1 MTSDT
6 IELVERVR
14 RRLKEHENPCEIAG
28 PAPESAIS
36 AAEAALGCTFPPS
49 YRTFLRT
56 FGGIVIPPH
65 LGIVHDFVG
74 VSNRPVPV
82 PPRPP
87 VTEDVED
94 AEDVED
100 VALAADA
107 AEAAEPADH
116 EEATAAAVVPPVI
129 TIPEDGKDVVR
140 RTLRARVERK
150 LGDHLVVVG
159 MGAQGAEWFCL
170 DVSKPTSNGE
180 YPVVLFDAKDN
191 ALDQQFYEDFGQ
203 MLEEVMGFVADS
215 LEQPL
220 D

>member
-14 RRLKEHENPCEIAG
+14 RRLKEHENPCKIAG
-28 PAPESAIS
+28 PAPEAAIS

-74 VSNRPVPV
+74 VADGQPDASDA
-82 PPRPP
+82 PPA
-87 VTEDVED
+87 V
-94 AEDVED
+94 AEAVS
-100 VALAADA
+100 ADA
-107 AEAAEPADH
+107 
-116 EEATAAAVVPPVI
+116 
-129 TIPEDGKDVVR
+129 DVVR
-140 RTLRARVERK
+140 RTLRARAERK
-150 LGDHLVVVG
+150 LGDHLVVVAI
-159 MGAQGAEWFCL
+159 GAQHQEWFCL
-170 DVSKPTSNGE
+170 DVSRPTSTGE
-180 YPVVLFDAKDN
+180 YPVLMFDARDN

-203 MLEEVMGFVADS
+203 MLKEVMGFVADN
-215 LEQPL
+215 LEHPL

>member
-14 RRLKEHENPCEIAG
+14 RRLKEHENPCEISG
-28 PAPESAIS
+28 PAPEAAIS
-36 AAEAALGCTFPPS
+36 AAETALGCTFPPS

-56 FGGIVIPPH
+56 FGGIAIPPH

-74 VSNRPVPV
+74 VNH
-82 PPRPP
+82 
-87 VTEDVED
+87 
-94 AEDVED
+94 
-100 VALAADA
+100 
-107 AEAAEPADH
+107 EPAPAG
-116 EEATAAAVVPPVI
+116 EAVAPAASEPSDA
-129 TIPEDGKDVVR
+129 TDVVH

-150 LGDHLVVVG
+150 LADHLVVVG
-159 MGAQGAEWFCL
+159 IGAQYQEWFCL
-170 DVSKPTSNGE
+170 DVSKPTSTGE
-180 YPVVLFDAKDN
+180 YPVVMFDAKDN

>member
-28 PAPESAIS
+28 PAPEAAIS

-49 YRTFLRT
+49 YRTFLST
-56 FGGIVIPPH
+56 FGGIAIPPH

-74 VSNRPVPV
+74 
-82 PPRPP
+82 
-87 VTEDVED
+87 
-94 AEDVED
+94 
-100 VALAADA
+100 LAHD
-107 AEAAEPADH
+107 E
-116 EEATAAAVVPPVI
+116 AAAVSSEAPALPADA
-129 TIPEDGKDVVR
+129 TDVVR
-140 RTLRARVERK
+140 RTLRARAERK
-150 LGDHLVVVG
+150 LGEHLVVVG
-159 MGAQGAEWFCL
+159 IGAQYQEWFCL
-170 DVSKPTSNGE
+170 DVSKPSSAGE
-180 YPVVLFDAKDN
+180 YPVVMFDARDN

-203 MLEEVMGFVADS
+203 MLEEVLGFVADN